1 MRYWTGLLAAAALAA
16 LAPAPPLAI
25 ARAPVD
31 ARASGAGARPAPAQP
46 VRVILDTDM
55 WGDIDDVLALAML
68 HALQDRGE
76 ARLLAVTGSTDDAS
90 SAAFIAALNGF
101 YGRPAI
107 PVGLVRGGVTAER
120 TARRFPFL
128 NAAAPYTEAL
138 TRAAKADGSP
148 LFPRAAEGGGAAPD
162 AVALLRRTLAAQPDG
177 SVVIIQIGFA
187 TNLARLLDSGG
198 DAASPLDGA
207 GLVRRKVR
215 LLSVMAGGYADARGR
230 PLAKSAPEYNLELD
244 VPAARALFDR
254 WPTPIVAS
262 GFEVG
267 VSMRIDGRAI
277 DRLLGHSAPNPVL
290 MAYHHV
296 DPVYRTIRPTAPGAL
311 HDHATFDLTAVL
323 HAVRPDGG
331 YFTLSAPGRISVAAD
346 GSSRF
351 AAQPGGTHRY
361 LKIDDSMRPRT
372 LEAMTLLASQP
383 PAR

>member
-1 MRYWTGLLAAAALAA
+1 MRYWMGLLTAAALAA
-16 LAPAPPLAI
+16 FVQAETPASEPV
-25 ARAPVD
+25 ARA
-31 ARASGAGARPAPAQP
+31 APHEP

-76 ARLLAVTGSTDDAS
+76 ARLLAVTSSTDDAS
-90 SAAFIAALNGF
+90 TAAFIDALNTF
-101 YGRPAI
+101 YGHPAI
-107 PVGLVRGGVTAER
+107 PVGLVRGGVTAKQ
-120 TARRFPFL
+120 TAARFPFL
-128 NAAAPYTEAL
+128 NAVTPYTEAL

-148 LFPRAAEGGGAAPD
+148 LFAHGLKDGSAAPD

-187 TNLARLLDSGG
+187 TNMARLLESRG

-207 GLVRRKVR
+207 SLVRRKVR
-215 LLSVMAGGYADARGR
+215 LLSVMAGGYADAQGR

-244 VPAARALFDR
+244 VPAARALFAA
-254 WPTPIVAS
+254 WPTPLVAS

-267 VSMRIDGRAI
+267 VSMRIDGRAV
-277 DRLLGHSAPNPVL
+277 DRLYGHAAAHPVL

-296 DPVYRTIRPTAPGAL
+296 DPIYRTIRKTAPGAL
-311 HDHATFDLTAVL
+311 HDHATFDLTSVL
-323 HAVRPDGG
+323 YAVRPDDG
-331 YFTLSAPGRISVAAD
+331 YFTLSVPGRISVAAG

-351 AAQPGGTHRY
+351 TAQPGGTHRY
-361 LKIDDSMRPRT
+361 LTIDDRMRARA

-383 PAR
+383 PARAEPGENAR